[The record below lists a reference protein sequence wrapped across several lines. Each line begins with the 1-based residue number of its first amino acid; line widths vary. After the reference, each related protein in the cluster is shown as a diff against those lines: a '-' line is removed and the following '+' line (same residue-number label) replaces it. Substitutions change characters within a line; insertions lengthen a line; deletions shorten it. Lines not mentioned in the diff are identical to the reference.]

1 MARIRLTVAYVGT
14 RYHGWQIQK
23 NGPSIQEALETRIS
37 YICGVPVRVHG
48 SGRTDAGVHAT
59 GQVAHFDAPD
69 GNAIPW
75 QKALNSM
82 LPEDIAV
89 VDARAAEPGFHAR
102 FSAVSK
108 RYAYTLWTDPRFVLP
123 QRAPFVWSVR
133 GLNLEAMDRA
143 AALLAGTHDFASFQN
158 AGTELKTTIR
168 TLEPII
174 RVPGLCSGEWILH
187 FQADGFLKQMVRNL
201 TAFLVEVGRGR
212 LCPEDGPR
220 LFRTRDRRLAPATA
234 PPQGLCLEE
243 VFYGEP
249 PV

>member
-1 MARIRLTVAYVGT
+1 MTGVQT
-14 RYHGWQIQK
+14 C
-23 NGPSIQEALETRIS
+23 ALPI
-37 YICGVPVRVHG
+37 
-48 SGRTDAGVHAT
+48 
-59 GQVAHFDAPD
+59 
-69 GNAIPW
+69 
-75 QKALNSM
+75 L
-82 LPEDIAV
+82 
-89 VDARAAEPGFHAR
+89 
-102 FSAVSK
+102 
-108 RYAYTLWTDPRFVLP
+108 TDPRFVLP

>member
-37 YICGVPVRVHG
+37 RICGVPVRVHG

-69 GNAIPW
+69 GTAIPW

-82 LPEDIAV
+82 LPEDIAI
-89 VDARAAEPGFHAR
+89 VDARAAGAEFHAR

-108 RYAYTLWTDPRFVLP
+108 RYAYTLWTDSRFVLP

-174 RVPGLCSGEWILH
+174 RVPGLCSGEWVLR

-212 LCPEDGPR
+212 LYPEDGPR
-220 LFRTRDRRLAPATA
+220 LLRTRDRRLAPATA

-243 VFYGEP
+243 VFYGEQ

>member
-1 MARIRLTVAYVGT
+1 MKKIFLSFFAPL
-14 RYHGWQIQK
+14 K
-23 NGPSIQEALETRIS
+23 LMLSE
-37 YICGVPVRVHG
+37 RVKT
-48 SGRTDAGVHAT
+48 SFT
-59 GQVAHFDAPD
+59 P
-69 GNAIPW
+69 
-75 QKALNSM
+75 
-82 LPEDIAV
+82 
-89 VDARAAEPGFHAR
+89 
-102 FSAVSK
+102 
-108 RYAYTLWTDPRFVLP
+108 
-123 QRAPFVWSVR
+123 
-133 GLNLEAMDRA
+133 MDRV

-174 RVPGLCSGEWILH
+174 RVPGLCSGEWVLR

-220 LFRTRDRRLAPATA
+220 LLRTRDRRLAPATA

-243 VFYGEP
+243 VFYGEQ